1 MKFSEKTKHIT
12 CGVVMGAMLATAVPA
27 TASQITKSIQA
38 TYNNIKIIVDG
49 QQVSTNK
56 NNEPF
61 IYNGTTYLPIRA
73 VGEAVGKQV
82 SWDGKTN
89 TVYLGDSPV
98 SSGEQYL
105 MQVCPPYQG
114 GDYTCDSVKIAEKNY
129 TKLIGMWHSEDM
141 ETIGYEFYL
150 DFYEDSIVDA
160 LQCISE
166 ECRIIETVNWKL
178 NKDNQLE
185 LYNFDDDS
193 EKMMVTI
200 TELSDE
206 TMIWYLEEY
215 DANLT
220 FVKVEDKIESFV
232 NARLKDNKV
241 SENILGDY

>member
-1 MKFSEKTKHIT
+1 
-12 CGVVMGAMLATAVPA
+12 
-27 TASQITKSIQA
+27 
-38 TYNNIKIIVDG
+38 
-49 QQVSTNK
+49 
-56 NNEPF
+56 
-61 IYNGTTYLPIRA
+61 
-73 VGEAVGKQV
+73 
-82 SWDGKTN
+82 
-89 TVYLGDSPV
+89 
-98 SSGEQYL
+98 
-105 MQVCPPYQG
+105 
-114 GDYTCDSVKIAEKNY
+114 
-129 TKLIGMWHSEDM
+129 MWHSEDM